1 VIGRQ
6 DDVVKN
12 GATGERVRFL
22 RTAAETG
29 GELLVL
35 EDHWTRPGHVVPRHI
50 HPGMEERW
58 TVIHGTVAYTVD
70 DVETI
75 AGPGDTVIA
84 PAGVPHSARD
94 AGGGEVLVRIEMR
107 PPLRWEDFVRQL
119 FALANERLEDDV
131 AARSILELFGE
142 FQPEI
147 ELALE
152 DTADGNV

>member
-1 VIGRQ
+1 VIGRP
-6 DDVVKN
+6 DDIVKN

-22 RTAAETG
+22 LTAAETG
-29 GELLVL
+29 GELLVM

-50 HPGMEERW
+50 HPGIEERW

-70 DVETI
+70 GVETI
-75 AGPGDTVIA
+75 AGPGDTVTA

-94 AGGGEVLVRIEMR
+94 AGAGEVLVKIEMR

-119 FALANERLEDDV
+119 FALANERLEDEV

-142 FQPEI
+142 FGPEI
-147 ELALE
+147 ELAPE
-152 DTADGNV
+152 DEDGQDA